1 MQVAPCWASPVPLPA
16 SSTRSVACRA
26 RGSESTD
33 VAFNREMVCFSC
45 IKSSCCLPREACPRS
60 RARIYK
66 YQRAPGCAC
75 CPSRSVPTPGALPA
89 ARGLAGSWQDPAGS
103 WRERAVPAPAV
114 EGVSARQ
121 DHSVAGSQRGR
132 GQPRWHRSWWQW
144 EWKSSRVPAWDPARG
159 AEWHPQMDPG
169 KKNLTACFSCW
180 ENGNGGVSL
189 WLAEHS
195 DTAQLG
201 SSHHPEPGASPRLGA
216 AMWAEPGCASSA
228 GAGGTG

>member
-89 ARGLAGSWQDPAGS
+89 ARGLAGSWQEPAGS
-103 WRERAVPAPAV
+103 WRQRAVPAPAV

-132 GQPRWHRSWWQW
+132 ITVWPWAAPLAQELVAVGMEKQPS
-144 EWKSSRVPAWDPARG
+144 P
-159 AEWHPQMDPG
+159 
-169 KKNLTACFSCW
+169 C
-180 ENGNGGVSL
+180 
-189 WLAEHS
+189 
-195 DTAQLG
+195 LG
-201 SSHHPEPGASPRLGA
+201 PCPWG
-216 AMWAEPGCASSA
+216 
-228 GAGGTG
+228 